1 MGSVKNELNK
11 AHLTHPTSESKG
23 EKNMNIDSITNGIV
37 IDHIEAGKSMEIYK
51 YLGLENLDCSVAI
64 IKNVKSKRTGKKDII
79 KIDSNID
86 INMDIL
92 GYIDTNITVNIIKDG
107 EIIKKAHMELP
118 EKLVNIVKCKNP
130 RCITSNEDIPQVFE
144 LKDKE
149 NKIYRCKYCEVQAKK

>member
-1 MGSVKNELNK
+1 
-11 AHLTHPTSESKG
+11 
-23 EKNMNIDSITNGIV
+23 MNIDSITNGIV

-79 KIDSNID
+79 KIDDDID

-92 GYIDTNITVNIIKDG
+92 GYIDTNITVNIIKNG
-107 EIIKKAHMELP
+107 EIIKKAHIELP

-130 RCITSNEDIPQVFE
+130 RCITSVEQEIEQVFN
-144 LKDKE
+144 LTDRK
-149 NKIYRCKYCEVQAKK
+149 NKTYRCKYCEMQAK

>member
-1 MGSVKNELNK
+1 
-11 AHLTHPTSESKG
+11 
-23 EKNMNIDSITNGIV
+23 MNIDSINNGIV

-64 IKNVKSKRTGKKDII
+64 IKNVKSKKTGKKDII

-107 EIIKKAHMELP
+107 EITRKAHMELP
-118 EKLVNIVKCKNP
+118 EKLINIAKCQNP
-130 RCITSNEDIPQVFE
+130 RCITTVEQEIDQVFE
-144 LKDKE
+144 LTDRE
-149 NKIYRCKYCEVQAKK
+149 NKIYRCKYCEAQAKK

>member
-1 MGSVKNELNK
+1 
-11 AHLTHPTSESKG
+11 
-23 EKNMNIDSITNGIV
+23 MNIDSITNGIV

-79 KIDSNID
+79 KIDNDID

-107 EIIKKAHMELP
+107 KIIKKAHIELP

-130 RCITSNEDIPQVFE
+130 RCITSVEQGLDHVFVLTDEENEV
-144 LKDKE
+144 
-149 NKIYRCKYCEVQAKK
+149 YRCLYCEEKYRPTKNKR

>member
-1 MGSVKNELNK
+1 MPARRNK
-11 AHLTHPTSESKG
+11 GDDL
-23 EKNMNIDSITNGIV
+23 MNIDSINNGIV

-79 KIDSNID
+79 KIDNDID
-86 INMDIL
+86 IDMDIL

-118 EKLVNIVKCKNP
+118 EKLINIAKCQNP
-130 RCITSNEDIPQVFE
+130 RCITTVEQEIDQVFE
-144 LKDKE
+144 LTDRE
-149 NKIYRCKYCEVQAKK
+149 NKVYRCKYCEAQAKK